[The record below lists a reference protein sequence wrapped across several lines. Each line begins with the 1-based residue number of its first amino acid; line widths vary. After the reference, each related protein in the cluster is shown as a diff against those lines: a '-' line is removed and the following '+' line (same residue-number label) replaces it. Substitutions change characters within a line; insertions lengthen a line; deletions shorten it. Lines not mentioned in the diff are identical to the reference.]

1 MVIKKKVALIVDDD
15 PDFCILVRTILEAK
29 GMGVVAVSSISH
41 AKDYLEIES
50 PNIILLDME
59 LQNEN
64 GTDFL
69 KERASNIIWSKIPV
83 IVCSSQSVAAIVK
96 AAIKFGADDYLL
108 KPIKQTWLIQRIRK
122 NLLKEE
128 GLEFNFSD
136 DEEIEVLV
144 DAKAVSVSKTSFM
157 GRSSIGFETGALVTA
172 IIPTEGSETSISQL
186 KSDEKSRYSSK
197 GPFDT
202 LFSVASITE
211 SEQKRVQL
219 LKTFW
224 KPS

>member
-1 MVIKKKVALIVDDD
+1 MVIKKKVVLLIDDD
-15 PDFCILVRTILEAK
+15 PDFCALVRAILEAK
-29 GMGVVAVSSISH
+29 GMGVVAVATIQH
-41 AKDYLEIES
+41 AKDYLEVES

-59 LQNEN
+59 LQGEY

-69 KERASNIIWSKIPV
+69 KERANNLIWSKIPV
-83 IVCSSQSVAAIVK
+83 VVCSSQGVAAIVK

-108 KPIKQTWLIQRIRK
+108 KPIKQTWLIQRLRK

-128 GLEFNFSD
+128 NLVYSFDS
-136 DEEIEVLV
+136 EEEVEV
-144 DAKAVSVSKTSFM
+144 IVEAKAISISKTSFM
-157 GRSSIGFETGALVTA
+157 GRSAIGFETGSLITA
-172 IIPTEGSETSISQL
+172 IIPVEDGEPNIAHF

-202 LFSVASITE
+202 LFSTTSIAE

-224 KPS
+224 KP

>member
-1 MVIKKKVALIVDDD
+1 MVIKKKVVLIIDDD
-15 PDFCILVRTILEAK
+15 PDFCALVRAILEAK
-29 GMGVVAVSSISH
+29 GMGVVAVSTIKH
-41 AKDYLEIES
+41 AKDYLEVES

-59 LQNEN
+59 LQGEF

-69 KERASNIIWSKIPV
+69 KERANNLIWSKIPV
-83 IVCSSQSVAAIVK
+83 VVCSSQGVAAIVK

-122 NLLKEE
+122 SLLKEE
-128 GLEFNFSD
+128 SLVYSFDKEE
-136 DEEIEVLV
+136 EEIEVIV
-144 DAKAVSVSKTSFM
+144 EAKAVSVSKTSFM
-157 GRSSIGFETGALVTA
+157 GRSSIGFETGSLVKA
-172 IIPTEGSETSISQL
+172 VIPAEDGEPEIAHF

-202 LFSVASITE
+202 LFSATAISE

-224 KPS
+224 KP